1 MTKKLLYLFFI
12 LFSLLDLY
20 LTNHF
25 LNNTNIEEFNPIAN
39 FIFSNFGLIGL
50 MFLKIYSIMIFTT
63 CCLFIGINYKSIEK
77 NLLIFGLSLMIF
89 VVFYSWYAIFTE
101 HLVIRDIE
109 HYIIN
114 YCNFGLH
121 NTIYIITILLFCFVC
136 LMMRIL
142 SAFFMIKDYK
152 DKKFE
157 DYEGIDYDE

>member
-63 CCLFIGINYKSIEK
+63 CCLFIGINHKSTEK
-77 NLLIFGLSLMIF
+77 KLLIFGLSLIIF
-89 VVFYSWYAIFTE
+89 VVLYSWYAIYTE
-101 HLVIRDIE
+101 HTSFRTIE
-109 HYIIN
+109 YYLNQLYFSNIFGYII
-114 YCNFGLH
+114 FSMLLIL
-121 NTIYIITILLFCFVC
+121 IYIIFKTFCF
-136 LMMRIL
+136 M
-142 SAFFMIKDYK
+142 
-152 DKKFE
+152 KFKFKNTKYE
-157 DYEGIDYDE
+157 DYEFERIEQDE